1 MTPKQRAP
9 YSVMMGSPATPGASP
24 ASTQRFSQDLPD
36 IAFAF
41 VSGSGYKVCHTLWLW
56 ASQSHVTSNSPPQ
69 ADIGVVCGGVLLR
82 THASVLQ
89 PHVSATARHYRH
101 ALQACSSA
109 LASKAQHLFSPHICF
124 HHTMNYGCT
133 APDTKQVFCDQKC
146 RTHVTHWTA
155 CGSLI

>member
-41 VSGSGYKVCHTLWLW
+41 VSESGYKVCHTLWLW

-89 PHVSATARHYRH
+89 PHVSATARHVPTCI
-101 ALQACSSA
+101 ASLQLSASQQSSA
-109 LASKAQHLFSPHICF
+109 SVLTTHLFSPHNELWL
-124 HHTMNYGCT
+124 H
-133 APDTKQVFCDQKC
+133 
-146 RTHVTHWTA
+146 
-155 CGSLI
+155 SS